1 MQANTHSTTVEA
13 PRFTGK
19 NARDRYLDWLL
30 SDARF
35 RMQQALA
42 TPPLDCEDLYVV
54 FVADPDAAYASLA
67 RLGPKALVAQAFS
80 MTGYLNELLGVAW
93 EASDVL
99 DRWQTAMNRRGLL
112 RDVAI

>member
-1 MQANTHSTTVEA
+1 MATIHSTTTTEA

-19 NARDRYLDWLL
+19 NARDRYLDWLM

-35 RMQQALA
+35 RLQQAAA

-67 RLGPKALVAQAFS
+67 KLGPKALVAQAFS
-80 MTGYLNELLGVAW
+80 MTSYLNELLGTAW
-93 EASDVL
+93 QAEDVL
-99 DRWQTAMNRRGLL
+99 DRWQRAMNRRGLIVE
-112 RDVAI
+112 VA